1 MQGFWD
7 VPGGPRGPREFPKID
22 KNRFF
27 PKKKAFR
34 AWIFADVCTQYRFS
48 SFLRDFSS
56 IFHGKN
62 DGQSMQKTMHLF
74 SASLVFLSMATLTK
88 HCILRYESYFFS
100 FCVFA
105 FFFSRKTSKNS
116 SKIQPVFFTS
126 KNAKQSSWG
135 TRLGSQNRPELTSG
149 GPKISKIMQKS
160 RVLTV
165 PCFSS
170 FFKAQKVILGL
181 AQITGVQQR
190 SVLPAVSREGGSG
203 SLVGWLAGWLVRWL
217 AGWLVGCLAGW
228 LVVWLVGW
236 LAG

>member
-1 MQGFWD
+1 
-7 VPGGPRGPREFPKID
+7 
-22 KNRFF
+22 
-27 PKKKAFR
+27 
-34 AWIFADVCTQYRFS
+34 
-48 SFLRDFSS
+48 
-56 IFHGKN
+56 
-62 DGQSMQKTMHLF
+62 MQKTMHLF
-74 SASLVFLSMATLTK
+74 SASLVFLNMATLTK

-105 FFFSRKTSKNS
+105 FFFFREKHRKNS
-116 SKIQPVFFTS
+116 SKIQPAFFTS
-126 KNAKQSSWG
+126 KNAKQSSRG

-165 PCFSS
+165 PFFLS

-203 SLVGWLAGWLVRWL
+203 SLVGWLAGWLVGWL
-217 AGWLVGCLAGW
+217 AGWLVGWLAGW
-228 LVVWLVGW
+228 L
-236 LAG
+236 AGCLFLLPKQ